1 MLFLK
6 HGEKNPNF
14 LFAPGRES
22 NDILW
27 KNVNENP
34 FFLNHVHVKLVSS
47 AHLMFMYFRNLSN
60 LQKETNNYMFIFI
73 FLPLRF

>member
-34 FFLNHVHVKLVSS
+34 FFKPRTCKTCVLCT
-47 AHLMFMYFRNLSN
+47 SN
-60 LQKETNNYMFIFI
+60 VYVF
-73 FLPLRF
+73 

>member
-27 KNVNENP
+27 KNVKENLFSFKPRTCKTCVLCTSNEYV
-34 FFLNHVHVKLVSS
+34 F
-47 AHLMFMYFRNLSN
+47 
-60 LQKETNNYMFIFI
+60 
-73 FLPLRF
+73 